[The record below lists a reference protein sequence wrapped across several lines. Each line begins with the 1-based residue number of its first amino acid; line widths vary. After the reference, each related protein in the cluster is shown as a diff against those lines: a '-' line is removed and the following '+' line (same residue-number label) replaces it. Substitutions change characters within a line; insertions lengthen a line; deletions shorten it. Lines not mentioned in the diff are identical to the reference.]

1 MKVILL
7 EDVKALGKKG
17 QIVNVSDGY
26 ARNMILPKK
35 LGLEATP
42 KNLNDL
48 KLQKANEEK
57 VAKEVYEAAQAF
69 AKALE
74 TKEIILTL
82 KTGEGGRTFGSVS
95 SKEISEAA
103 KKQLNLDID
112 KKKLQLPEPIRTLG
126 VTQMCIRDRS
136 TGVPRCECGGIIKP
150 DVVLYEEG
158 LDNQTINE
166 AVKAISE
173 AQVLIIGGTSLA
185 VYPAAGLIDYFRG
198 EHLVVINK
206 SPTPRDRYADLLIQ
220 EPIGQVFSQ
229 IHC

>member
-69 AKALE
+69 AKDLE
-74 TKEIILTL
+74 TYRTPTDWQALSRYCCR
-82 KTGEGGRTFGSVS
+82 TGRHSRYIRNWQN
-95 SKEISEAA
+95 ISRA
-103 KKQLNLDID
+103 DSI
-112 KKKLQLPEPIRTLG
+112 
-126 VTQMCIRDRS
+126 S
-136 TGVPRCECGGIIKP
+136 TAPLR
-150 DVVLYEEG
+150 
-158 LDNQTINE
+158 
-166 AVKAISE
+166 
-173 AQVLIIGGTSLA
+173 
-185 VYPAAGLIDYFRG
+185 
-198 EHLVVINK
+198 
-206 SPTPRDRYADLLIQ
+206 
-220 EPIGQVFSQ
+220 
-229 IHC
+229 